1 MGSANGEEACLLRG
15 RWQHDEARAVLRTGV
30 NSRGDSPAPH
40 ATDCAHNPTERT
52 RPHGAGATVR
62 LNRWWRFPSAL
73 WSAATHVY
81 GETNGDGKGADLA
94 LGCRVSELKEDINN
108 AFHQL
113 V

>member
-1 MGSANGEEACLLRG
+1 MRVDVCVGG
-15 RWQHDEARAVLRTGV
+15 EARVA
-30 NSRGDSPAPH
+30 PARL
-40 ATDCAHNPTERT
+40 ATDCECNPTERT
-52 RPHGAGATVR
+52 RSHLEGPTVR

-73 WSAATHVY
+73 WSAVTYVY
-81 GETNGDGKGADLA
+81 GDTNGDGEGADLA

>member
-1 MGSANGEEACLLRG
+1 MPPP
-15 RWQHDEARAVLRTGV
+15 WQVAAREARAVLRTGV
-30 NSRGDSPAPH
+30 ISRGGQPRPPRDRLCSESDRTHEPH
-40 ATDCAHNPTERT
+40 R
-52 RPHGAGATVR
+52 AGPTVR

-73 WSAATHVY
+73 VC
-81 GETNGDGKGADLA
+81 GDPRLWRHKRDGQGADLA